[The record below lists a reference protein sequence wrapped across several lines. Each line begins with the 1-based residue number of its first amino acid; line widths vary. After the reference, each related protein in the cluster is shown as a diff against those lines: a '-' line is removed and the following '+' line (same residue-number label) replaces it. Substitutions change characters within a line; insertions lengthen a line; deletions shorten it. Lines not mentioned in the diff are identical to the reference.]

1 MEQGHKP
8 VVGAVYGVY
17 VEELRKYGAYQIL
30 EVRKGSIC
38 YIALDYLEPEPPKEE
53 ILPDLRPF
61 YRERFRYHHA
71 LAMEYISNDRIPG
84 DYIFC
89 GVCPPVTNK
98 SCDVYG
104 GDKWGYGM
112 EYLFEMDWRQGDAK
126 QKENYKKYIN
136 SGEWV
141 NLAKGSFRKGEP
153 VLTTELYSAAEHN
166 FSVELFP
173 CVTRVEIEGPNQG
186 ILDCIAGASLIH
198 SFRWTSPQTEVL
210 DFRNLQQIHSF
221 ELDGTGVKRIYLPN
235 DVRYLKVT
243 GKLQPELQIIGKTI
257 GLNLSME
264 DADLCNYGLSDV
276 RNLLVFKIKELDM
289 REVPCLFPELRSL
302 SLWGKPGI
310 INNMEALEKLPYLR
324 ELIISDL
331 FGFSAEDMKVLERIP
346 DLRGLDLY
354 SIPKAAGMAV
364 KKTWKRKLD
373 YLEVKRLRSDDWLK
387 ENLENPFRDWDGSE
401 FVPVAAY
408 KKTIQQYKKTKKQL
422 EQANTKEEAVAAVQE
437 YGLNFNRLNRQYD
450 QFIETDE
457 REDLFCVLEQLY
469 EQFLKNKK
477 LIDLNEFLDILDEI
491 RDEW

>member
-1 MEQGHKP
+1 MQRQKP

-17 VEELRKYGAYQIL
+17 VEELKKYGAYQIL
-30 EVRKGSIC
+30 EVLKGSIC
-38 YIALDYLEPEPPKEE
+38 YIALDYLESEPPGEE

-61 YRERFRYHHA
+61 YQERFRYHHA
-71 LAMEYISNDRIPG
+71 LNMMYIHNDRMPR

-89 GVCPPVTNK
+89 GVCPPVTDK

-112 EYLFEMDWRQGDAK
+112 EYLSEMDWRQGDAK

-141 NLAKGSFRKGEP
+141 NLSKGSFRKNEP
-153 VLTTELYSAAEHN
+153 VLTTALYEAVEQN

-173 CVTRVEIEGPNQG
+173 CIIKVEIEGPNPG

-210 DFRNLQQIHSF
+210 DFRNVQQMHSF
-221 ELDGTGVKRIYLPN
+221 ELDGTGVKRIYLPD
-235 DVRYLKVT
+235 DVRYLKLT

-257 GLNLSME
+257 SLNLSME
-264 DADLCNYGLSDV
+264 DADLCNYELSDV
-276 RNLLVFKIKELDM
+276 RNLLVFKIKELDLG
-289 REVPCLFPELRSL
+289 EIPLLFPKLRSL

-310 INNMEALEKLPYLR
+310 INNLEALEKLSFLK
-324 ELIISDL
+324 ELTISDL

-354 SIPKAAGMAV
+354 SIPKEAGMAV

-401 FVPVAAY
+401 FVPAAAY
-408 KKTIQQYKKTKKQL
+408 KKTIQQYKKAKKQL
-422 EQANTKEEAVAAVQE
+422 EQVNTREEAVTAVKE
-437 YGLNFNRLNRQYD
+437 YGLYFNRLNRQYD

-457 REDLFCVLEQLY
+457 REDLFLVLEQLY
-469 EQFLKNKK
+469 EQFLKDKN
-477 LIDLNEFLDILDEI
+477 LIDLDEFLDVLDEI